1 MAEVEKENVAGKDVI
16 EKQSAEEN
24 VAVVVYLL
32 VAIAAKHA
40 IFAVVIVDTI

>member
-1 MAEVEKENVAGKDVI
+1 MAEVEKENVAGKDVR

-24 VAVVVYLL
+24 VAVVVDLL